1 MSYPVPYR
9 SAVPTAYA
17 RPPVSDGHVAFAW
30 VAAVLTL
37 GYMLPWAIA
46 ATRRKSNAALIG
58 LVNFLAGWTA
68 IGWIVT
74 LVMACLEDP
83 VTLVAP
89 VQLGVLQ
96 PMQAPPGWYPD
107 ANGIR
112 HYWNGA
118 AWTA

>member
-1 MSYPVPYR
+1 MTYQTPYR
-9 SAVPTAYA
+9 GPAQSAE
-17 RPPVSDGHVAFAW
+17 VSDGHVVVAW

-37 GYMLPWAIA
+37 GYLLPWAIA

-58 LVNFLAGWTA
+58 LLNFLAGWTA
-68 IGWIVT
+68 VGWIVA
-74 LVMACLEDP
+74 LAMACLEDR

-89 VQLGVLQ
+89 TQVNGFQ

-112 HYWNGA
+112 HYWNGT

>member
-9 SAVPTAYA
+9 STVPPVYA
-17 RPPVSDGHVAFAW
+17 QPAVSDGHVAFAW
-30 VAAVLTL
+30 IVAVLTL

-46 ATRRKSNAALIG
+46 ATRRKPNAAAIA
-58 LVNFLAGWTA
+58 LVNFLVGWTVV
-68 IGWIVT
+68 GWIVA

-89 VQLGVLQ
+89 TQVNV
-96 PMQAPPGWYPD
+96 QAPPGWYPD